1 MRRRFAI
8 LFGSALV
15 FSACSDDEGSGGGAI
30 VSSATTVSPIVSSS
44 STGSGGAGGGESVVV
59 DTDKGPIEG
68 VIVGESR
75 VFLGVP
81 FAAPPVG
88 NLRFR
93 PPQPHEAWTEPLDA
107 TAYGPKCP
115 QLSPISPTY
124 DATSSE
130 DCLTL
135 NVWAP
140 KDPKGTPAPVLF
152 WIHGGTFLIGSGSEA
167 SYNGQKLA
175 EATGSVVITINYRL
189 GPLGFLTHDALE
201 AEDPGHPSSGM
212 YAIED
217 QRAALAWTRDN
228 AAAFGGDPENVTIF
242 GESAGASSV
251 CMHLLS
257 LPSEGLFHR
266 AILQSGVCAFGD
278 EATVAQANARGASLI
293 TALGCDGAD
302 PIGCMR
308 GKTAEEILMAQPVG
322 PTEITSPNG
331 WGTHIDGLNL
341 SGQPRD
347 LLEAGSFADVPVI
360 LGSNADEGTI
370 FFAFSDAV
378 PDEAAYLALAE
389 AAFPG
394 NGAAVVAEYPSAM
407 YGSPEAAAAAAVG
420 DAAFVCSARRMARW
434 LSAAGNPTFLYH
446 FTHAPTDTLLPD
458 LGAFHSAEI
467 AYVFGNPLQ
476 IAPDTPTTDEAP
488 LVAAMQ
494 GYWGRMAA
502 LGNPNG
508 EGAFLWPQY
517 DVASDENIV
526 LDLDLTITS
535 DLKEAEC
542 DFFDS
547 L

>member
-1 MRRRFAI
+1 M
-8 LFGSALV
+8 
-15 FSACSDDEGSGGGAI
+15 
-30 VSSATTVSPIVSSS
+30 VSSATTTNPIVSSS
-44 STGSGGAGGGESVVV
+44 SSGSGGAGGGGASVTV

-68 VIVGESR
+68 AIVGESR

-88 NLRFR
+88 NLRWK
-93 PPQPHEAWTEPLDA
+93 PPQPHAAWTEPLDA
-107 TAYGPKCP
+107 TMRGPKCP
-115 QLSPISPTY
+115 QLNPISPQF
-124 DATSSE
+124 DATSNE

-140 KDPKGTPAPVLF
+140 KEQPTTPVPVLV
-152 WIHGGTFLIGSGSEA
+152 WIHGGTYIIGSGGDPA
-167 SYNGQKLA
+167 YDGQKLA

-189 GPLGFLTHDALE
+189 GPLGFLTHDVLE
-201 AEDPGHPSSGM
+201 AEDAAHPSSGM

-228 AAAFGGDPENVTIF
+228 VAAFGGDPLNVTIF

-257 LPSEGLFHR
+257 TPSQGLYHQ
-266 AILQSGVCAFGD
+266 AILQSGVCAFGA

-322 PTEITSPNG
+322 ATEITSPNG
-331 WGTHIDGLNL
+331 WGTHVDGLNL
-341 SGQPRD
+341 PGQPSA
-347 LLEAGSFADVPVI
+347 LLAAGDVADVPVM
-360 LGSNADEGTI
+360 LGSNANEGSL
-370 FFAFSDAV
+370 FFAFADVV

-394 NGAAVVAEYPSAM
+394 NGAAVVAQYPSAT

-434 LSAAGNPTFLYH
+434 LSAAGTPTFLYH
-446 FTHAPTDTLLPD
+446 FTHAPTETIVPD

-467 AYVFGNPLQ
+467 AYVFGVPQL
-476 IAPDTPTTDEAP
+476 IAPDSPTPAEAP

-502 LGNPNG
+502 TGDPNG
-508 EGAFLWPQY
+508 DGAFLWPQY

-526 LDLDLTITS
+526 LDLELTITS
-535 DLKEAEC
+535 DLKEAQC